1 MNTPFDSGYSLPGI
15 DTIMNHKLL
24 AKAVQDYINANL
36 NADVNQI
43 ALAKSP
49 FEGVSSAELATQITA
64 KKKSEK
70 KLPTW
75 FHTKNIY
82 YPPVLSIEQTSS
94 ETTAKYKSRLAKG
107 DTLIDITG
115 GLGIDSYYFAQ
126 KVKKVTHCEINDE
139 LSAIARHNAQT
150 LEANRIEFKAEDG
163 IAYIQKS
170 DTAFDTIY
178 VDPARRA
185 EKGKVFMLKDCTPDI
200 VGNLDLLLEKSSR
213 IIVKTAPLLDISAGL
228 SELKQVS
235 EIHIVS
241 VRNEC
246 KELLWVIDKGY
257 ENDTKIK
264 AVTLN
269 HEIEKDFTFCRSS
282 SNVAVH
288 YTDHLNTGGYLYEP
302 DAALLKSGAFNLIGT
317 TYGLLKLHPQTQLFT
332 SDLLK
337 TDFPGR
343 IFKIE
348 SVSNTGE
355 LKKEINLKGNVIVRN
370 YPAKPEDLVKKYKI
384 KADQNQFLI
393 FTKLGNGENIV
404 VKASIVQYY

>member
-1 MNTPFDSGYSLPGI
+1 MN
-15 DTIMNHKLL
+15 NKLL

-49 FEGVSSAELATQITA
+49 FEGIIAAELAIQITA

-75 FHTKNIY
+75 FNTQDIY

-94 ETTAKYKSRLAKG
+94 EITAKYKSKLAKG
-107 DTLIDITG
+107 STLIDITG
-115 GLGIDSYYFAQ
+115 GFGIDSYYFSK
-126 KVKKVTHCEINDE
+126 KVKAVTHCEINPE
-139 LSAIARHNAQT
+139 LSVIAQHNAQVLHAT
-150 LEANRIEFKAEDG
+150 NIEFKAEDG
-163 IAYIQKS
+163 IAYLQTS
-170 DTAFDTIY
+170 DASFDTIY

-200 VGNLDLLLEKSSR
+200 ASNLDALLEKSSR

-228 SELKQVS
+228 SELKHVS

-241 VRNEC
+241 VKNEC
-246 KELLWVIDKGY
+246 KELLWIIDKAY
-257 ENDTKIK
+257 NDDTKII

-269 HEIEKDFTFCRSS
+269 NGIEKDFSFYRSS
-282 SNVAVH
+282 SNGSIQFI
-288 YTDHLNTGGYLYEP
+288 DHLNTGDYLYEP

-317 TYGLLKLHPQTQLFT
+317 TYNLLKLHPQTQLF
-332 SDLLK
+332 SSAIVNK
-337 TDFPGR
+337 DFPGR

-348 SVSNTGE
+348 AVLSTAT
-355 LKKEINLKGNVIVRN
+355 LKKQENLKGNVIVRN

-393 FTKLGNGENIV
+393 FTKVGNGENIV
-404 VKASIVQYY
+404 VKASIIQYY

>member
-1 MNTPFDSGYSLPGI
+1 MN
-15 DTIMNHKLL
+15 NKLL
-24 AKAVQDYINANL
+24 AKPVQDYINANL

-49 FEGVSSAELATQITA
+49 FEGITSAELATQVTA
-64 KKKSEK
+64 KKKSER

-75 FHTKNIY
+75 FHTENIY

-94 ETTAKYKSRLAKG
+94 EITAKYKSNLAKG

-115 GLGIDSYYFAQ
+115 GFGIDTYYFAK
-126 KVKKVTHCEINDE
+126 KVKEVIHCEINPE
-139 LSAIARHNAQT
+139 LSAIAKYNAQA
-150 LEANRIEFKAEDG
+150 LNAKNIEFKAEDG
-163 IAYIQKS
+163 IAYIQN
-170 DTAFDTIY
+170 TATTFNTIY

-200 VGNLDLLLEKSSR
+200 VGNLDALLKKSSR

-228 SELKQVS
+228 AELKQVS

-241 VRNEC
+241 VKNEC
-246 KELLWVIDKGY
+246 KELLWVIDKGFDK
-257 ENDTKIK
+257 DTKVI

-269 HEIEKDFTFCRSS
+269 YEVEKDFSFYRS
-282 SNVAVH
+282 VANGTVQFAES
-288 YTDHLNTGGYLYEP
+288 LSINNYLYEP
-302 DAALLKSGAFNLIGT
+302 DAALLKSGAFNLIGS
-317 TYGLLKLHPQTQLFT
+317 TYGISKLHPQTQLFT
-332 SDLLK
+332 ATIIK

-348 SVSNTGE
+348 AILSTAE
-355 LKKEINLKGNVIVRN
+355 LKKETNLKGNVIVRN

-384 KADQNQFLI
+384 KSDQEQFLI
-393 FTKLGNGENIV
+393 FTKIANGENVIL
-404 VKASIVQYY
+404 KASILQYY

>member
-1 MNTPFDSGYSLPGI
+1 MN
-15 DTIMNHKLL
+15 NKLL

-49 FEGVSSAELATQITA
+49 FEGITAAELATQITA

-75 FHTKNIY
+75 FNTQDIY

-94 ETTAKYKSRLAKG
+94 EITAKYKSKLAKG
-107 DTLIDITG
+107 NTLIDITG
-115 GLGIDSYYFAQ
+115 GFGIDSYYFSK
-126 KVKKVTHCEINDE
+126 KVKAVTHCEINPE
-139 LSAIARHNAQT
+139 LSVIAQHNAQALHAT
-150 LEANRIEFKAEDG
+150 NIEFKAEDG
-163 IAYIQKS
+163 IAYLQAS
-170 DTAFDTIY
+170 DASFDTIY

-200 VGNLDLLLEKSSR
+200 ASNLDALLEKSSR

-241 VRNEC
+241 VKNEC
-246 KELLWVIDKGY
+246 KELLWIIDKDYNG
-257 ENDTKIK
+257 DTKII

-269 HEIEKDFTFCRSS
+269 NGIEKDFSFYRSV
-282 SNVAVH
+282 SNGSIQFI
-288 YTDHLNTGGYLYEP
+288 DDLNAGDYLYEP

-317 TYGLLKLHPQTQLFT
+317 TYNLLKLHPQTQLF
-332 SDLLK
+332 SSAMVNK
-337 TDFPGR
+337 DFPGR

-348 SVSNTGE
+348 AVLATAA
-355 LKKEINLKGNVIVRN
+355 LKKQENLKGNVIVRN

-393 FTKLGNGENIV
+393 FTKVCNGENIV
-404 VKASIVQYY
+404 IKASIIQYY

>member
-1 MNTPFDSGYSLPGI
+1 MN
-15 DTIMNHKLL
+15 NNLL
-24 AKAVQDYINANL
+24 ATAVQDYINANL

-49 FEGVSSAELATQITA
+49 FEGISAAELATQISA

-75 FHTKNIY
+75 FNAQNIY

-94 ETTAKYKSRLAKG
+94 EITAQYKSTLAKG

-115 GLGIDSYYFAQ
+115 GFGVDSYYFSK
-126 KVKKVTHCEINDE
+126 KVKEVTHCEINPG
-139 LSAIARHNAQT
+139 LSAMAKHNATALQ
-150 LEANRIEFKAEDG
+150 ADNISFKAEDG
-163 IAYIQKS
+163 IAYVKAANQH
-170 DTAFDTIY
+170 FDTVY

-200 VGNLDLLLEKSSR
+200 VANLDALLEKSER
-213 IIVKTAPLLDISAGL
+213 IIIKTAPLLDITAGL

-241 VRNEC
+241 VKNEC
-246 KELLWVIDKGY
+246 KELLWVIDKGF
-257 ENDTKIK
+257 NQDTKII

-269 HEIEKDFTFCRSS
+269 QEIEKKFSFNRLSVNETVEF
-282 SNVAVH
+282 A
-288 YTDHLNTGGYLYEP
+288 TTLNSGHYLYEP

-317 TYGLLKLHPQTQLFT
+317 AYNLSKLHPQTQLYT
-332 SDLLK
+332 SATIN

-348 SVSNTGE
+348 EILTTGA
-355 LKKEINLKGNVIVRN
+355 LKKLVNLTGNVIVRN
-370 YPAKPEDLVKKYKI
+370 YPAKPEELVKKYKI
-384 KADQNQFLI
+384 KPHQDQFLI
-393 FTKLGNGENIV
+393 FTKVANGDNVIL
-404 VKASIVQYY
+404 KASIIQYY

>member
-1 MNTPFDSGYSLPGI
+1 MN
-15 DTIMNHKLL
+15 NKLL

-49 FEGVSSAELATQITA
+49 FEGITAAELATQITA

-75 FHTKNIY
+75 FNTRDIY

-94 ETTAKYKSRLAKG
+94 EITAKYKSKLAKG
-107 DTLIDITG
+107 NTLIDITG
-115 GLGIDSYYFAQ
+115 GFGIDSYYFS
-126 KVKKVTHCEINDE
+126 KNVKAVTHCEINPE
-139 LSAIARHNAQT
+139 LSVIARHNMQALHAT
-150 LEANRIEFKAEDG
+150 NIEFKAEDG
-163 IAYIQKS
+163 IAYVMAS
-170 DTAFDTIY
+170 DTSFNTIY

-200 VGNLDLLLEKSSR
+200 ASNLDALLEKSSR

-241 VRNEC
+241 VKNEC
-246 KELLWVIDKGY
+246 KELLWIIDKGY
-257 ENDTKIK
+257 NGDTKII

-269 HEIEKDFTFCRSS
+269 NEIEKDFSFYRSS
-282 SNVAVH
+282 SNGSIQFI
-288 YTDHLNTGGYLYEP
+288 DNLSTGDYLYEP

-317 TYGLLKLHPQTQLFT
+317 TYNLLKLHPQTQLFSSVT
-332 SDLLK
+332 VNK
-337 TDFPGR
+337 DFPGR

-348 SVSNTGE
+348 AILSTAT
-355 LKKEINLKGNVIVRN
+355 LKKQENLKGNVIVRN
-370 YPAKPEDLVKKYKI
+370 YPAKPEDLIKKYKI

-393 FTKLGNGENIV
+393 FTKVGNGENIV
-404 VKASIVQYY
+404 VKASIIQYY

>member
-1 MNTPFDSGYSLPGI
+1 MN
-15 DTIMNHKLL
+15 NKLL
-24 AKAVQDYINANL
+24 AKAVQDYISTNL

-49 FEGVSSAELATQITA
+49 FEDITAAELATQITA

-75 FHTKNIY
+75 FNTQGIY

-94 ETTAKYKSRLAKG
+94 EITAKYKSKLAKG
-107 DTLIDITG
+107 NTLIDITG
-115 GLGIDSYYFAQ
+115 GFGIDSYYFSK
-126 KVKKVTHCEINDE
+126 KVKAVTHCEINPE
-139 LSAIARHNAQT
+139 LSAIAKHNARA
-150 LEANRIEFKAEDG
+150 LHIANIEFKAEDG
-163 IAYIQKS
+163 IAHLQTS
-170 DTAFDTIY
+170 DASFDTIY

-200 VGNLDLLLEKSSR
+200 ASNLDALLEKSSR

-241 VRNEC
+241 LKNEC
-246 KELLWVIDKGY
+246 KELLWIIDKDYNGY
-257 ENDTKIK
+257 TKII

-269 HEIEKDFTFCRSS
+269 NGIEKDFSFYRSV
-282 SNVAVH
+282 SNGSIQFI
-288 YTDHLNTGGYLYEP
+288 DDLNTGDYLYEP

-317 TYGLLKLHPQTQLFT
+317 TYDLLKLHPQTQLF
-332 SDLLK
+332 SSAMVNK
-337 TDFPGR
+337 NFPGR

-348 SVSNTGE
+348 AVLTTAA
-355 LKKEINLKGNVIVRN
+355 LKKQGNLTGNVIVRN

-393 FTKLGNGENIV
+393 FTKVGSGENIV
-404 VKASIVQYY
+404 VKASIIQYY

>member
-1 MNTPFDSGYSLPGI
+1 MN
-15 DTIMNHKLL
+15 NKLL
-24 AKAVQDYINANL
+24 AIAVQDYINANL

-49 FEGVSSAELATQITA
+49 FEGITSAELATQITA
-64 KKKSEK
+64 KKKSER

-75 FHTKNIY
+75 FHTENIY

-94 ETTAKYKSRLAKG
+94 EITAKYKSKLAKG

-115 GLGIDSYYFAQ
+115 GFGIDTYYFAK
-126 KVKKVTHCEINDE
+126 KVKEVIHCEINPE
-139 LSAIARHNAQT
+139 LSAIAQYNARA
-150 LEANRIEFKAEDG
+150 LNAKNIEFKAEDG
-163 IAYIQKS
+163 ITYIQN
-170 DTAFDTIY
+170 TATTFNTIY

-200 VGNLDLLLEKSSR
+200 VGNLDALLKKSSR

-228 SELKQVS
+228 AELKQVS

-241 VRNEC
+241 VKNEC
-246 KELLWVIDKGY
+246 KELLWVIDKGFIK
-257 ENDTKIK
+257 DTKII

-269 HEIEKDFTFCRSS
+269 NEVEKDFSFYRS
-282 SNVAVH
+282 VANGTVQFAES
-288 YTDHLNTGGYLYEP
+288 LSINNYLYEP
-302 DAALLKSGAFNLIGT
+302 DAALLKSGAFNLIGS
-317 TYGLLKLHPQTQLFT
+317 TYGISKLHSQTQLFT
-332 SDLLK
+332 ATIIK

-348 SVSNTGE
+348 AILSTAE
-355 LKKEINLKGNVIVRN
+355 LKKETNLKGNVIVRN

-384 KADQNQFLI
+384 KSDQEQFLI
-393 FTKLGNGENIV
+393 FTKIANGENVIL
-404 VKASIVQYY
+404 KASIIQYY

>member
-1 MNTPFDSGYSLPGI
+1 MN
-15 DTIMNHKLL
+15 NKLL

-49 FEGVSSAELATQITA
+49 FEGITAAELATQITA

-75 FHTKNIY
+75 FNTQGIY

-94 ETTAKYKSRLAKG
+94 EITAKYKSKLAKG
-107 DTLIDITG
+107 HTLIDITG
-115 GLGIDSYYFAQ
+115 GFGIDSYYFS
-126 KVKKVTHCEINDE
+126 KKIKSVTHCEINPE
-139 LSAIARHNAQT
+139 LSVIAQHNAQALHAT
-150 LEANRIEFKAEDG
+150 NIEFKAEDG
-163 IAYIQKS
+163 IAYLRTS
-170 DTAFDTIY
+170 DASFETIY

-185 EKGKVFMLKDCTPDI
+185 EKGKVFMLEDCTPDI
-200 VGNLDLLLEKSSR
+200 ASNLDTLLGKSSR
-213 IIVKTAPLLDISAGL
+213 IIVKTAPLLDISAGI

-241 VRNEC
+241 VKNEC
-246 KELLWVIDKGY
+246 KELLWIIDKDHNG
-257 ENDTKIK
+257 DTKII

-269 HEIEKDFTFCRSS
+269 NGIEKDFSFYRSV
-282 SNVAVH
+282 SNGSIQFV
-288 YTDHLNTGGYLYEP
+288 DDLNTGDYLYEP

-317 TYGLLKLHPQTQLFT
+317 TYNLLKLHPQTQLF
-332 SDLLK
+332 SSAIVNE
-337 TDFPGR
+337 DFPGR

-348 SVSNTGE
+348 VVLTTAA
-355 LKKEINLKGNVIVRN
+355 LKKQENLKGNVIVRN

-393 FTKLGNGENIV
+393 FTKVGNGENIV
-404 VKASIVQYY
+404 VKASIIQYY

>member
-1 MNTPFDSGYSLPGI
+1 MN
-15 DTIMNHKLL
+15 NKLL
-24 AKAVQDYINANL
+24 AIAVQDYINANI

-49 FEGVSSAELATQITA
+49 FEGITSAELATQITA
-64 KKKSEK
+64 KKKSER

-75 FHTKNIY
+75 FHTENIY

-94 ETTAKYKSRLAKG
+94 EITAKYKSKLAKG

-115 GLGIDSYYFAQ
+115 GFGIDTYNFAK
-126 KVKKVTHCEINDE
+126 KVKEVIHCEINPE
-139 LSAIARHNAQT
+139 LSAIAQYNARA
-150 LEANRIEFKAEDG
+150 LNAKNIEFKAEDG
-163 IAYIQKS
+163 IAYIQN
-170 DTAFDTIY
+170 TATTFNTIY

-200 VGNLDLLLEKSSR
+200 VGNLDALLKKSSR

-228 SELKQVS
+228 AELKQVS

-241 VRNEC
+241 VKNEC
-246 KELLWVIDKGY
+246 KELLWVIDKGFDK
-257 ENDTKIK
+257 DTKII

-269 HEIEKDFTFCRSS
+269 NEVEKDFSFYRS
-282 SNVAVH
+282 VANGTVQFAES
-288 YTDHLNTGGYLYEP
+288 LSINNYLYEP
-302 DAALLKSGAFNLIGT
+302 DAALLKSGAFNLIGS
-317 TYGLLKLHPQTQLFT
+317 TYGISKLHPQTQLFT
-332 SDLLK
+332 ATIIK

-348 SVSNTGE
+348 AILSTAE
-355 LKKEINLKGNVIVRN
+355 LKKETNLKGNVIVRN

-384 KADQNQFLI
+384 KSDQEQFLI
-393 FTKLGNGENIV
+393 FTKIANGENVIL
-404 VKASIVQYY
+404 KASIIQYY

>member
-1 MNTPFDSGYSLPGI
+1 MN
-15 DTIMNHKLL
+15 NKLL
-24 AKAVQDYINANL
+24 AKAIQDYISTNL

-49 FEGVSSAELATQITA
+49 FEGITAAELATQITA

-75 FHTKNIY
+75 FNTENIY

-94 ETTAKYKSRLAKG
+94 EITAKYKSKLAKG

-115 GLGIDSYYFAQ
+115 GFGIDSYYFSQ
-126 KVKKVTHCEINDE
+126 KAKAVTHCEINTE
-139 LSAIARHNAQT
+139 LSEIAQHNAQALHVT
-150 LEANRIEFKAEDG
+150 NIEFKAEDG
-163 IAYIQKS
+163 IAYIQS
-170 DTAFDTIY
+170 TENHFDTIY

-200 VGNLDLLLEKSSR
+200 VSNLNSLLEKSSR

-241 VRNEC
+241 VKNEC
-246 KELLWVIDKGY
+246 KELLWIIDKGY
-257 ENDTKIK
+257 DDDTKII

-269 HEIEKDFTFCRSS
+269 KEIEKDFSFYKSS
-282 SNVAVH
+282 SNGSVQF
-288 YTDHLNTGGYLYEP
+288 TDNLSLDDYLYEP
-302 DAALLKSGAFNLIGT
+302 DAVLLKSGAFNLIGL
-317 TYGLLKLHPQTQLFT
+317 TYNLLKLHPQTQLF
-332 SDLLK
+332 SSEIVNK
-337 TDFPGR
+337 DFPGR

-348 SVSNTGE
+348 AVLTTAT
-355 LKKEINLKGNVIVRN
+355 LKKQGNLKGNVIVRN

-384 KADQNQFLI
+384 KADQDQFLI
-393 FTKLGNGENIV
+393 FTKVANGENIII
-404 VKASIVQYY
+404 KASIIQYY

>member
-1 MNTPFDSGYSLPGI
+1 MND
-15 DTIMNHKLL
+15 KLL

-36 NADVNQI
+36 NNDVNQI

-49 FEGVSSAELATQITA
+49 FEGISAAELATQIAA

-75 FHTKNIY
+75 FHTENIY
-82 YPPVLSIEQTSS
+82 YPPMLSIEQTSS
-94 ETTAKYKSRLAKG
+94 ELTAKYKSKLAKG

-115 GLGIDSYYFAQ
+115 GFGIDSYYFSQ
-126 KVKKVTHCEINDE
+126 KVKKVTHCEINEE
-139 LSAIARHNAQT
+139 LSAIAQHNAKALQ
-150 LEANRIEFKAEDG
+150 AINIKFKAEDG
-163 IAYIQKS
+163 IAYIKNN
-170 DTAFDTIY
+170 DTFFDTIY
-178 VDPARRA
+178 VDPARRT
-185 EKGKVFMLKDCTPDI
+185 EKGKVFMLKDCTPD
-200 VGNLDLLLEKSSR
+200 VVTNLDILLEKSSR

-241 VRNEC
+241 VKNEC
-246 KELLWVIDKGY
+246 KELLWIIDKHDKN
-257 ENDTKIK
+257 ETKIK
-264 AVTLN
+264 AITLN
-269 HEIEKDFTFCRSS
+269 NEIEKDFFFYKSS
-282 SNVAVH
+282 SNASVH
-288 YTDHLNTGGYLYEP
+288 FINHLNVGEYLYEP

-317 TYGLLKLHPQTQLFT
+317 TYGLLKLHPQTQLF
-332 SDLLK
+332 SANRVK

-348 SVSNTGE
+348 SIRNTGE

-384 KADQNQFLI
+384 NPDQDQFLI
-393 FTKLGNGENIV
+393 FTKIANGDHVIL
-404 VKASIVQYY
+404 KTSIIQYY

>member
-1 MNTPFDSGYSLPGI
+1 MN
-15 DTIMNHKLL
+15 NKLL

-49 FEGVSSAELATQITA
+49 FEGITAAELATQIIA

-75 FHTKNIY
+75 FNTQNIY

-94 ETTAKYKSRLAKG
+94 EITAKYKSALAKG
-107 DTLIDITG
+107 NTLIDITG
-115 GLGIDSYYFAQ
+115 GFGIDSYYFS
-126 KVKKVTHCEINDE
+126 KSVKSVIHCEINPE
-139 LSAIARHNAQT
+139 LSAITKHNAQALQAT
-150 LEANRIEFKAEDG
+150 NIEFKAEDG
-163 IAYIQKS
+163 IAYVMAS
-170 DTAFDTIY
+170 DTSFDTIY

-200 VGNLDLLLEKSSR
+200 ASNLDALLEKSSR

-241 VRNEC
+241 VKNEC
-246 KELLWVIDKGY
+246 KELLWIIDKGY
-257 ENDTKIK
+257 NSDTKII

-269 HEIEKDFTFCRSS
+269 NEIEKDFSFYRSS
-282 SNVAVH
+282 SNGSIQFI
-288 YTDHLNTGGYLYEP
+288 DDLNTGDYLYEP
-302 DAALLKSGAFNLIGT
+302 DAALLKSGAFNLIGA
-317 TYGLLKLHPQTQLFT
+317 TYNLLKLHPQTQLF
-332 SDLLK
+332 SSAMVNK
-337 TDFPGR
+337 DFPGR

-348 SVSNTGE
+348 TVLTTAA
-355 LKKEINLKGNVIVRN
+355 LKKQENLKGNVIVRN

-393 FTKLGNGENIV
+393 FTKVGNGENVV
-404 VKASIVQYY
+404 VKASIIQYY

>member
-1 MNTPFDSGYSLPGI
+1 MN
-15 DTIMNHKLL
+15 NKLL
-24 AKAVQDYINANL
+24 AEAVQDYINTNL

-49 FEGVSSAELATQITA
+49 FEGITAAELATQITA

-75 FHTKNIY
+75 FNTQGIY

-94 ETTAKYKSRLAKG
+94 EITAKYKSKLGKG
-107 DTLIDITG
+107 NTLIDITG
-115 GLGIDSYYFAQ
+115 GFGIDSYYFSK
-126 KVKKVTHCEINDE
+126 KVKAVTHCEINPE
-139 LSAIARHNAQT
+139 LSAIAKHNAQA
-150 LEANRIEFKAEDG
+150 LHIANIEFKAEDG
-163 IAYIQKS
+163 IAYLQIS
-170 DTAFDTIY
+170 DASFDTIY

-200 VGNLDLLLEKSSR
+200 ASNLDALLEKSSR

-241 VRNEC
+241 VKNEC
-246 KELLWVIDKGY
+246 KELLWIIDKAY
-257 ENDTKIK
+257 NDDTRII

-269 HEIEKDFTFCRSS
+269 NGIEKDFSFYRSA
-282 SNVAVH
+282 SNGSIQFI
-288 YTDHLNTGGYLYEP
+288 DHLNTGDYLYEP

-317 TYGLLKLHPQTQLFT
+317 TYNLLKLHPQTQLFSST
-332 SDLLK
+332 IVNQ
-337 TDFPGR
+337 DFPGR

-348 SVSNTGE
+348 VILTTAA
-355 LKKEINLKGNVIVRN
+355 LKKQENLKGNVIVRN

-393 FTKLGNGENIV
+393 FTKVGNGENIV
-404 VKASIVQYY
+404 VKASIIQYY

>member
-1 MNTPFDSGYSLPGI
+1 MNNKI
-15 DTIMNHKLL
+15 L

-75 FHTKNIY
+75 FHTENIY

-94 ETTAKYKSRLAKG
+94 EITAKYKSKLAIG

-115 GLGIDSYYFAQ
+115 GFGIDSYYFSQ
-126 KVKKVTHCEINDE
+126 KVKNVIHCEINEE
-139 LSAIARHNAQT
+139 LSAIAQHNALALYAT
-150 LEANRIEFKAEDG
+150 NIEFKAEDG
-163 IAYIQKS
+163 IADIKTS
-170 DTAFDTIY
+170 ETIFDTIY

-185 EKGKVFMLKDCTPDI
+185 EKGKVFMLKDCTPD
-200 VGNLDLLLEKSSR
+200 VAGNLDLLLEKSSR
-213 IIVKTAPLLDISAGL
+213 IIIKTAPLLDISAGL

-235 EIHIVS
+235 EIHILS
-241 VRNEC
+241 VKNEC

-269 HEIEKDFTFCRSS
+269 NGIEKDFSFYRSS
-282 SNVAVH
+282 SNASVH
-288 YTDHLNTGGYLYEP
+288 FTNHLNIGEYLYEP

-317 TYGLLKLHPQTQLFT
+317 TYGLLKLHPQTQLF
-332 SDLLK
+332 SADGVK
-337 TDFPGR
+337 IDFPGR

-348 SVSNTGE
+348 SILNTGE
-355 LKKEINLKGNVIVRN
+355 LKKEVNLKGNVIVRN

-393 FTKLGNGENIV
+393 FTKITNGENVIL
-404 VKASIVQYY
+404 KASIIQYY

>member
-1 MNTPFDSGYSLPGI
+1 MN
-15 DTIMNHKLL
+15 NNLL
-24 AKAVQDYINANL
+24 AKAVQDYISANL
-36 NADVNQI
+36 NADVNQV

-49 FEGVSSAELATQITA
+49 FEGITPAELATQIIS

-75 FHTKNIY
+75 FNTEDIY

-94 ETTAKYKSRLAKG
+94 EITAEYKSKLAKG

-115 GLGIDSYYFAQ
+115 GFGIDSYYFSR
-126 KVKKVTHCEINDE
+126 KVKAVTHCEINSE
-139 LSAIARHNAQT
+139 LSAIAQHNARVLHT
-150 LEANRIEFKAEDG
+150 TNIEFKAEDG
-163 IAYIQKS
+163 IAYIQNS
-170 DTAFDTIY
+170 DASFDTIY

-200 VGNLDLLLEKSSR
+200 VSNLDTLLEKSSR

-241 VRNEC
+241 IKNEC
-246 KELLWVIDKGY
+246 KELLWIIDKGY
-257 ENDTKIK
+257 QDDTKIR

-269 HEIEKDFTFCRSS
+269 NEIEKDFSFHRSS
-282 SNVAVH
+282 SNASVLF
-288 YTDHLNTGGYLYEP
+288 TDNLSQGDYLYEP

-317 TYGLLKLHPQTQLFT
+317 TYSLFKLHPQTQLFNT
-332 SDLLK
+332 NLIK
-337 TDFPGR
+337 ADFPGR

-348 SVSNTGE
+348 AILSTGE
-355 LKKEINLKGNVIVRN
+355 LKKASNLKGNVIVRN

-384 KADQNQFLI
+384 KADQDQFLI
-393 FTKLGNGENIV
+393 FTKIANGENVIL
-404 VKASIVQYY
+404 KASIIQYY